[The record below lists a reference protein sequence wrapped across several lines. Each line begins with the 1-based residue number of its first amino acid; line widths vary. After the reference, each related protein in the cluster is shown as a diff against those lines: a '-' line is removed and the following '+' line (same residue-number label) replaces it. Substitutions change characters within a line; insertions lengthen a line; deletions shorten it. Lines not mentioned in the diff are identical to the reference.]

1 MEKINIKAFGLALGI
16 AWGGLIFILGILN
29 MLFFWGNFL
38 LRLMSMVYVGYRP
51 TVLGN
56 IFSAIWAFIYA
67 SLFGFVLAWLYN
79 KIVDESR
86 VERQEKI
93 KELAR
98 KIWENKGRP
107 FGTDKEDWKE
117 AERMVDGK

>member
-1 MEKINIKAFGLALGI
+1 MNKINAKAFGLALGI
-16 AWGGLIFILGILN
+16 AWGGLIFILGICN

-56 IFSAIWAFIYA
+56 IFSAIWGFIYA
-67 SLFGFVLAWLYN
+67 SVFGFVLAWIYN
-79 KIVDESR
+79 RIVDEIHM
-86 VERQEKI
+86 ERLEKI
-93 KELAR
+93 KKLAQ
-98 KIWENKGRP
+98 KIWEDKGRP
-107 FGTDKEDWKE
+107 SGTEKDDWDQ